1 MAMMTEEPNP
11 KRIVDLGGRKR
22 RGIRLMKIAI
32 LTAVVLAMAGSVA
45 MAGSAKRYAPGQL
58 QKNPG
63 DAKKYA
69 PGQRQK
75 EPGQAKTLAPGQQQK
90 KETTGGRR

>member
-1 MAMMTEEPNP
+1 
-11 KRIVDLGGRKR
+11 
-22 RGIRLMKIAI
+22 MKIAI
-32 LTAVVLAMAGSVA
+32 LTAAVLAMAPSLA
-45 MAGSAKRYAPGQL
+45 MAQASDNSAKRYAPGQL

-75 EPGQAKTLAPGQQQK
+75 EPGQAKKYAPGQRQK
-90 KETTGGRR
+90 HPETTGRGR